1 MRVSTAWVSQQSLLQ
16 MQRQQTDVNRTQN
29 QLASNQKWTSAADD
43 PAGHAAAQNLDRLI
57 AQNQQYTA
65 AAQSAQQRLQTGE
78 DALAS
83 AIGLMQHAGEL
94 VVRANSA
101 ANSAQGR
108 AAIAQELSGLREQLL
123 ALANTGDGQGQYLFG
138 GSDTGQ
144 PPFAWDGGNARYQ
157 GDQTIVRAQIG
168 SERYVEQ
175 NDDGERI
182 FMNLPTGNGRFSV
195 QSASGNAGSLSVG
208 SSAAGEDWDGGSY
221 TLSFDGSGGYQVRDA
236 ANAVVGSGSYSASS
250 GDGATISFRGASLSL
265 SGTPAAGDSLQLQP
279 SGGQD
284 MFALIDKLAAL
295 IKAPQDSASQRAA
308 TQTQLQ
314 QGMVELQTA
323 QQRLSEVRAG
333 YGLRLNMVDD
343 AIELAAAQGEHATQ
357 AVSSLRDLDYAEAI
371 TRLQLQMTTLQAA
384 QQTFVKVQGL
394 SLFDYLR

>member
-1 MRVSTAWVSQQSLLQ
+1 M
-16 MQRQQTDVNRTQN
+16 
-29 QLASNQKWTSAADD
+29 
-43 PAGHAAAQNLDRLI
+43 
-57 AQNQQYTA
+57 
-65 AAQSAQQRLQTGE
+65 
-78 DALAS
+78 
-83 AIGLMQHAGEL
+83 
-94 VVRANSA
+94 
-101 ANSAQGR
+101 
-108 AAIAQELSGLREQLL
+108 
-123 ALANTGDGQGQYLFG
+123 
-138 GSDTGQ
+138 
-144 PPFAWDGGNARYQ
+144 
-157 GDQTIVRAQIG
+157 
-168 SERYVEQ
+168 
-175 NDDGERI
+175 
-182 FMNLPTGNGRFSV
+182 

-279 SGGQD
+279 SGGPD